1 MLLNK
6 LTDIVQIVPEARQ
19 SVSRQRNLKEL
30 PHDFP
35 GNCRVN
41 ILQFIP
47 SHHEINKIKLRK
59 VTVNFVMSVCQ
70 PLPKEQSLSH
80 WTDFHEI

>member
-1 MLLNK
+1 MRLNK

-19 SVSRQRNLKEL
+19 SLSRQRNLKEL

-41 ILQFIP
+41 ISQFNP
-47 SHHEINKIKLRK
+47 SHHEINKIKL
-59 VTVNFVMSVCQ
+59 
-70 PLPKEQSLSH
+70 
-80 WTDFHEI
+80 